1 MKRDLEE
8 ETKARKRLETN
19 MKKFIKTRTDMLDEN
34 LMWSHLDN
42 TLHLSQY
49 VNIWKGPWFSLIFY
63 KRNQFVFYK
72 Y

>member
-49 VNIWKGPWFSLIFY
+49 VNIW
-63 KRNQFVFYK
+63 
-72 Y
+72 